1 MSFKDKAGV
10 GSGVSGACG
19 VSKFAGEPG
28 RKAEPDG
35 PRTPAEGE
43 GPEPISDPLLDE
55 ALRDFRLSVHA
66 WSEAVQNRPRTLAH
80 EVRHRSWRLAA
91 GWALGC
97 ALVVGSV
104 GGGLYERHHRQE
116 MARMAAAQRAAEQQR
131 QVREQQ
137 AAREQDEDLLAK
149 VDSDVSREVPSAME
163 PLAQL
168 MAEDESK

>member
-1 MSFKDKAGV
+1 MSFKDQAGV

-19 VSKFAGEPG
+19 VGKFAGEPG

-35 PRTPAEGE
+35 LRTPAEGE
-43 GPEPISDPLLDE
+43 GLEPISDPLLDE

-66 WSEAVQNRPRTLAH
+66 WSEAAQNRPRTLAH

-97 ALVVGSV
+97 ALAVGSV
-104 GGGLYERHHRQE
+104 GGGLYERHYRQE
-116 MARMAAAQRAAEQQR
+116 MARMAAEQRAAEQQR

-137 AAREQDEDLLAK
+137 AREQDEDLLAK

>member
-1 MSFKDKAGV
+1 MSWLARLAG
-10 GSGVSGACG
+10 
-19 VSKFAGEPG
+19 KPGEKVE
-28 RKAEPDG
+28 RPDL
-35 PRTPAEGE
+35 RA
-43 GPEPISDPLLDE
+43 DE
-55 ALRDFRLSVHA
+55 AQDVELEQALKQCRDSVHA
-66 WSEAVQNRPRTLAH
+66 WSEAAYKRPRTLAH

-97 ALVVGSV
+97 ALAVGSV
-104 GGGLYERHHRQE
+104 GGGLYERHYRQE
-116 MARMAAAQRAAEQQR
+116 MARMAAEQRAAEQQR

-137 AAREQDEDLLAK
+137 AREQDEDLLAK